1 MKKPLILTISLATA
15 VAVVCVSIGGYHIY
29 KNANTRVEVSP
40 VSAVSVPLWED
51 NSSYGVVTT
60 DLTQD
65 VYITEN
71 QVIQE
76 VLVNEGD
83 TVSVGTPLMIMDNT
97 LAMLDLEMQAL
108 AIDNIDLQIQAANRD
123 IHFLETAAI
132 GYAAPENA
140 GGDELPE
147 ISKKADE
154 HQLLSSPGTTP
165 ADPDAIVYRLD
176 RQTVLFLKDDTQNI
190 YTVKCAP
197 ETIITPDFLYRIK
210 GLDMNTGRKIGE
222 PLVVFLQIPSIGKRI
237 YLDGYNFDIPEDFYE
252 MTLEEFMYNYNTQ
265 ISDITSDGENEANPY
280 DGITAEE
287 RDRQLTEK
295 KNQLTTLNID
305 RKEAV
310 LKYEKMRKEIADGT
324 ILSTVNG
331 QIKSVGDPNTGIDA
345 NAPFISVSSQDGFYL
360 KGTVNELNVNSIVEG
375 EPVIIRSRVDDS
387 QTWKGT
393 MGTIDKDSASS
404 GNNNNSFYGMTDSS
418 DSQTST
424 STYPFYVN
432 LDSSDGLMLGQHVYI
447 EMDEGQESQKTGIWL
462 SEVYIV
468 DADTD
473 SPYVWAADK
482 KGKLEKRSVI
492 LGQHDEELGEY
503 EIADG
508 LSKDDCIAYPSD
520 ILEEGMSTTT
530 NIEDAMDTGNIDMQ
544 PLDDS
549 SFSEDPLPDT
559 ADTEG
564 VSEYEMSD
572 DGTVVDDPEAVDDSI
587 VDDSSSDESMDMTD
601 GSSDSGEIL
610 DDNLMPVEEDTEEAQ

>member
-40 VSAVSVPLWED
+40 VSAVSGPLWED

-132 GYAAPENA
+132 GYDAPENA

-252 MTLEEFMYNYNTQ
+252 MTLEEFM
-265 ISDITSDGENEANPY
+265 
-280 DGITAEE
+280 
-287 RDRQLTEK
+287 
-295 KNQLTTLNID
+295 
-305 RKEAV
+305 
-310 LKYEKMRKEIADGT
+310 
-324 ILSTVNG
+324 
-331 QIKSVGDPNTGIDA
+331 
-345 NAPFISVSSQDGFYL
+345 
-360 KGTVNELNVNSIVEG
+360 
-375 EPVIIRSRVDDS
+375 
-387 QTWKGT
+387 
-393 MGTIDKDSASS
+393 
-404 GNNNNSFYGMTDSS
+404 
-418 DSQTST
+418 
-424 STYPFYVN
+424 
-432 LDSSDGLMLGQHVYI
+432 
-447 EMDEGQESQKTGIWL
+447 
-462 SEVYIV
+462 
-468 DADTD
+468 
-473 SPYVWAADK
+473 
-482 KGKLEKRSVI
+482 
-492 LGQHDEELGEY
+492 
-503 EIADG
+503 
-508 LSKDDCIAYPSD
+508 
-520 ILEEGMSTTT
+520 
-530 NIEDAMDTGNIDMQ
+530 
-544 PLDDS
+544 
-549 SFSEDPLPDT
+549 
-559 ADTEG
+559 
-564 VSEYEMSD
+564 
-572 DGTVVDDPEAVDDSI
+572 
-587 VDDSSSDESMDMTD
+587 
-601 GSSDSGEIL
+601 
-610 DDNLMPVEEDTEEAQ
+610 

>member
-1 MKKPLILTISLATA
+1 MKKPLILTISLAAA

-132 GYAAPENA
+132 GYDAPENA

-197 ETIITPDFLYRIK
+197 ETVITPDFLYRIK
-210 GLDMNTGRKIGE
+210 GLDMDTGRKIGE

-310 LKYEKMRKEIADGT
+310 LKYEKMRKEIAT
-324 ILSTVNG
+324 
-331 QIKSVGDPNTGIDA
+331 A
-345 NAPFISVSSQDGFYL
+345 NRI
-360 KGTVNELNVNSIVEG
+360 
-375 EPVIIRSRVDDS
+375 
-387 QTWKGT
+387 
-393 MGTIDKDSASS
+393 
-404 GNNNNSFYGMTDSS
+404 
-418 DSQTST
+418 
-424 STYPFYVN
+424 
-432 LDSSDGLMLGQHVYI
+432 
-447 EMDEGQESQKTGIWL
+447 
-462 SEVYIV
+462 
-468 DADTD
+468 
-473 SPYVWAADK
+473 
-482 KGKLEKRSVI
+482 
-492 LGQHDEELGEY
+492 
-503 EIADG
+503 
-508 LSKDDCIAYPSD
+508 
-520 ILEEGMSTTT
+520 
-530 NIEDAMDTGNIDMQ
+530 
-544 PLDDS
+544 
-549 SFSEDPLPDT
+549 
-559 ADTEG
+559 
-564 VSEYEMSD
+564 
-572 DGTVVDDPEAVDDSI
+572 
-587 VDDSSSDESMDMTD
+587 
-601 GSSDSGEIL
+601 
-610 DDNLMPVEEDTEEAQ
+610 

>member
-1 MKKPLILTISLATA
+1 MKKPLILTISLAAA
-15 VAVVCVSIGGYHIY
+15 VAVVCVSIGGYRIY

-132 GYAAPENA
+132 GYDTPENT

-360 KGTVNELNVNSIVEG
+360 KGTVNELTREEISVGQRISVTNMETGMMAEAEITSISDY
-375 EPVIIRSRVDDS
+375 PVSDN
-387 QTWKGT
+387 
-393 MGTIDKDSASS
+393 ASS
-404 GNNNNSFYGMTDSS
+404 YGTNPNTSNYPFTAFLSETSGFKNNQSVSINITSDGNGTDSKL
-418 DSQTST
+418 
-424 STYPFYVN
+424 YIPKAYVREDN
-432 LDSSDGLMLGQHVYI
+432 GEH
-447 EMDEGQESQKTGIWL
+447 
-462 SEVYIV
+462 
-468 DADTD
+468 
-473 SPYVWAADK
+473 YVF
-482 KGKLEKRSVI
+482 
-492 LGQHDEELGEY
+492 
-503 EIADG
+503 IADEKGRLKKQTVEAGATMYGYYQEIKSG
-508 LSKDDCIAYPSD
+508 LTTEDLIAFPY
-520 ILEEGMSTTT
+520 GK
-530 NIEDAMDTGNIDMQ
+530 NVK
-544 PLDDS
+544 
-549 SFSEDPLPDT
+549 
-559 ADTEG
+559 EG
-564 VSEYEMSD
+564 VK
-572 DGTVVDDPEAVDDSI
+572 
-587 VDDSSSDESMDMTD
+587 
-601 GSSDSGEIL
+601 
-610 DDNLMPVEEDTEEAQ
+610 TEEAESPSYY

>member
-1 MKKPLILTISLATA
+1 MKKPLILTISLAAA
-15 VAVVCVSIGGYHIY
+15 VAVVCVSIGGYRIY

-132 GYAAPENA
+132 GYDTPENT

-197 ETIITPDFLYRIK
+197 DTIITPDFLYRIK
-210 GLDMNTGRKIGE
+210 GLDMDTGRKIGE

-265 ISDITSDGENEANPY
+265 ISDITSDSENEVNPY

-331 QIKSVGDPNTGIDA
+331 QIKSVGDPNTGVDV
-345 NAPFISVSSQDGFYL
+345 NTPFISVSSQDGFYL
-360 KGTVNELNVNSIVEG
+360 KGTVNELKREEISVGQRISVTNMETGMMAEAEITSISDY
-375 EPVIIRSRVDDS
+375 PVSDN
-387 QTWKGT
+387 
-393 MGTIDKDSASS
+393 ASS
-404 GNNNNSFYGMTDSS
+404 YGTNPNTSNYPFTAFLSETSGFKNNQSVSINITSDGNGTDSKL
-418 DSQTST
+418 
-424 STYPFYVN
+424 YIPKAYVR
-432 LDSSDGLMLGQHVYI
+432 
-447 EMDEGQESQKTGIWL
+447 E
-462 SEVYIV
+462 
-468 DADTD
+468 
-473 SPYVWAADK
+473 
-482 KGKLEKRSVI
+482 
-492 LGQHDEELGEY
+492 
-503 EIADG
+503 
-508 LSKDDCIAYPSD
+508 
-520 ILEEGMSTTT
+520 
-530 NIEDAMDTGNIDMQ
+530 
-544 PLDDS
+544 
-549 SFSEDPLPDT
+549 
-559 ADTEG
+559 
-564 VSEYEMSD
+564 
-572 DGTVVDDPEAVDDSI
+572 
-587 VDDSSSDESMDMTD
+587 
-601 GSSDSGEIL
+601 DSGEHYVFIADEKGRL
-610 DDNLMPVEEDTEEAQ
+610 KKQTVEAGATMYGYYQEIKSGLTTEDLIAFPYGKNVKEGVKTEEAESPSYY